1 MKTKLANVALAVM
14 LALTATHHSAAQ
26 APASPASASAIAVSD
41 QADADG
47 ADHGR
52 EAGRVPLFAAVQHGT
67 HYSNIARLPPLMQ
80 RVNQGRALDHKAV

>member
-52 EAGRVPLFAAVQHGT
+52 EAGRGPVVCRGTARHSLFKHCSPSTA
-67 HYSNIARLPPLMQ
+67 
-80 RVNQGRALDHKAV
+80 